1 MLKKTIT
8 YTDYNG
14 YERTEDFYFNFNESE
29 LTDMQLTTEGG
40 LDQFIQKI
48 IDTKDMPNLIRL
60 FKELVLKAYGEKSAD
75 GKRFV
80 KIDKDGYRLA
90 NDFAQTEAFNK
101 LYMEL
106 VQDDVAAA
114 NFFKAVVPPAKNTNN
129 PPVKNN

>member
-48 IDTKDMPNLIRL
+48 IDTKDMPNLIKL

-75 GKRFV
+75 GKRFIKV
-80 KIDKDGYRLA
+80 DKDGYRLA

-114 NFFKAVVPPAKNTNN
+114 NFFKAVVPAAKNTNN

>member
-1 MLKKTIT
+1 MLKKQIT

-14 YERTEDFYFNFNESE
+14 IQRTEDFYFHFNEAE

-40 LDQFIQKI
+40 LDQLITKI
-48 IDTKDMPNLIRL
+48 IETKDTPNLIKL
-60 FKELVLKAYGEKSAD
+60 FKELVLKAYGEKSTD

-80 KIDKDGYRLA
+80 KVDRDGYHLY
-90 NDFAQTEAFNK
+90 NDFAQTEAFSV

-106 VQDDVAAA
+106 VRDDVAAS
-114 NFFKAVVPPAKNTNN
+114 NFFKGVLPPSTNTNN